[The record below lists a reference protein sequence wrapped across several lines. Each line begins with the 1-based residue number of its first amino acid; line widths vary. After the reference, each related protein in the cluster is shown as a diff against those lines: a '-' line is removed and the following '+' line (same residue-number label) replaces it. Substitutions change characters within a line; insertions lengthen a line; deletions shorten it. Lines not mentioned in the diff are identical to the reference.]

1 MPAPRVRFTDVLSA
15 PTPIVGVIHLP
26 ALPGYDASP
35 GLDAVLAHA
44 LADLGAFV
52 AGGVDAVL
60 VENEGDR
67 PHRVKAEPDTIA
79 CMTRIARAVVREAG
93 DLPVGVEILL
103 NDPRASLAVAHATGA
118 RFIRTDYFVDRM
130 ERPEHGGEMAIDPA
144 GLLAYREALGAAGV
158 LILADIQVKHA
169 RMIEPRPL
177 SISAMLAG
185 QHGADAI
192 IVTGDLTGLAPSMA
206 DVEEARRGA
215 SAVPVL
221 VGSGLDDA
229 NAGRLLG
236 AADGAIVG
244 TFLRTGGAV
253 DAERLRRLMD
263 AVHAVRATRAG

>member
-1 MPAPRVRFTDVLSA
+1 MLFTDIFS
-15 PTPIVGVIHLP
+15 TPVPIIGVIHLP
-26 ALPGYDASP
+26 ALPGYDQSP

-44 LADLGAFV
+44 LADLHAFM

-67 PHRVKAEPDTIA
+67 PHRVKAEPETIA
-79 CMTRIARAVVREAG
+79 CMTRIGHAVAREAG
-93 DLPVGVEILL
+93 GLPVGVEILL
-103 NDPRASLAVAHATGA
+103 NDPRASLAVAHAVGA

-144 GLLAYREALGAAGV
+144 GLLAYRETLGADGV

-177 SISAMLAG
+177 SVSATLAE
-185 QHGADAI
+185 QHGADAV
-192 IVTGDLTGLAPSMA
+192 IVTGDLTGLAPSPA

-215 SAVPVL
+215 ASIPVL
-221 VGSGLDDA
+221 VGSGLDDT
-229 NAGRLLG
+229 NAGQLLG

-244 TFLRTGGAV
+244 TFVRPGIAV
-253 DAERLRRLMD
+253 DPERLRRLMEG
-263 AVHAVRATRAG
+263 VRAARASRRG